1 MGDEDYTELYE
12 TDIIPNTRE
21 YYDVYPDIQIHMEEF
36 EFHPEPR
43 RLNVTWTREFFE
55 IIEEEIFKDD
65 IERKRK
71 KHRGNSRKYRAI
83 RI

>member
-12 TDIIPNTRE
+12 SNIIPGTRE
-21 YYDVYPDIQIHMEEF
+21 YYDVYPNISINMEEF

-43 RLNVTWTREFFE
+43 RLNVTWTQ
-55 IIEEEIFKDD
+55 IIEEFFKDD

-71 KHRGNSRKYRAI
+71 KYRGNSRKYRTI